1 MSIRKFWHEINK
13 FDREIHV
20 IREVANAQWVN
31 EFLSGEEKEK
41 HAEDAVRET
50 FKLHDEHIAW
60 LYEDAM
66 KTKVFNVALSVA
78 VGVMG
83 FKLLKRN

>member
-13 FDREIHV
+13 FDREVHV
-20 IREVANAQWVN
+20 IREVANTQWDN

-41 HAEDAVRET
+41 AAEDAVREM

-60 LYEDAM
+60 LYEDAI
-66 KTKVFNVALSVA
+66 KSKFLNVALSVA

>member
-13 FDREIHV
+13 FDHEVHV

-41 HAEDAVRET
+41 AAEDAVREML
-50 FKLHDEHIAW
+50 KLHDEHIAW
-60 LYEDAM
+60 LYEDTI
-66 KTKVFNVALSVA
+66 KSKFLNVALSVA